1 MNKNKAPITTR
12 LLKWIAKHSIL
23 PATIFTKPQ
32 VNAIHQEFCRFWGL
46 ENSLPS
52 LKQPSRFSTFT
63 LGAPLNL
70 WSYYFPSFAEIQA
83 LRARYT
89 LEPIQVHTQDNVT
102 LCGMH
107 FRDLRAVNHP
117 QARTLIV
124 FGGNGELYKIGA
136 SAWIFK
142 LLKHSSI
149 PFNIVM
155 FDLRECGYSTGVAHS
170 QGLVLDGEAIY
181 QYVKSKLHVPEDHI
195 DLCGFSLGAAI
206 ATLVKAKHPHTQ
218 GALISNRSF
227 QSLDHAVKGIFA
239 RLIKPFSQLFG
250 LLASK
255 LRHTSG
261 WDFNPLEAWTT
272 ISSPKM
278 VICHPKDPVVSHCA
292 SLEKGLE
299 KHNLLNGCLH
309 VQLHQKD
316 PLLNISNHHV
326 QPLSFYNDQHGQDAE
341 TVVFNFLARLRA

>member
-1 MNKNKAPITTR
+1 MNNNTLSITTR
-12 LLKWIAKHSIL
+12 LLKWIAKYSIL
-23 PATIFTKPQ
+23 PATIFTKLQ
-32 VNAIHQEFCRFWGL
+32 VNTIHQEFCRFWGL

-52 LKQPSRFSTFT
+52 FKQPARFSTFT
-63 LGAPLNL
+63 LGSPLNL
-70 WSYYFPSFAEIQA
+70 WSYYFSTLADMEA

-89 LEPIQVHTQDNVT
+89 LNPLQVHTQDDVT

-107 FRDLRAVNHP
+107 FQDHRAASHP

-136 SAWIFK
+136 SAWLFK
-142 LLKHSSI
+142 LLAHSST

-155 FDLRECGYSTGVAHS
+155 FDLRECGYSTGVAHA
-170 QGLVLDGEAIY
+170 QGLVLDGETIY
-181 QYVKSKLHVPEDHI
+181 QYVKSTLQVSEDHI

-218 GALISNRSF
+218 GSLISNRSF
-227 QSLDHAVKGIFA
+227 QSLDHAVQGIFN
-239 RLIKPFSQLFG
+239 RFSKPFSQFFG

-255 LRHTSG
+255 LTHTAG
-261 WDFNPLEAWTT
+261 WALNPLEAWET

-278 VICHPKDPVVSHCA
+278 VICHPEDPVVSHSA
-292 SLEKGLE
+292 SLEQGLE
-299 KHNLLNGCLH
+299 KHNLLNACVH
-309 VQLHQKD
+309 IQLHQKD
-316 PLLNISNHHV
+316 PLLSISNHHV

-341 TVVFNFLARLRA
+341 TVIFHFLVRLQA